1 MFLSKVSVKRP
12 YFASMLNIIILIFGL
27 LAFAKIGID
36 RDPNVDL
43 PFVAVGIHYKG
54 MNPKT
59 AEQLLLNPMEE
70 EFKSLPGLKRFNGTA
85 AQDSAFVF
93 LEFNLDVDMDKATA
107 DVRNSLSLIDFP
119 KEAEKPYVEK
129 INENANPF
137 MILNITSNK
146 LTEQELS
153 TYVSK
158 ELKPL
163 LQRVEGV
170 GQVSISG
177 TLEREIHINLN
188 SAILN
193 ALQLSPT
200 EIKKNI
206 KDQIIN
212 IPSGTLRS
220 SEEHFSITTN
230 TIPDNLNTI
239 AKIPI
244 AQKDKPIVR
253 VEDFATI
260 QDTNEEPTN
269 YSEINGKKSVTIQ
282 ITKQAK
288 GNIVKI
294 ASDVR
299 KTIQNINN
307 SSLKDKVVIAIT
319 LDQSGYIKNSYDNV
333 VFDIVLGSILAVLV
347 VFIFLHD
354 WRNTL
359 ICSIAIPTSLI
370 GTLAVI
376 HYLGFTLNFMT
387 LLALTLSIGILV
399 DDAIVV
405 IENIHRHKMQGK
417 SIYKAAIEGS
427 DEIGLAALA
436 VTLAIVAVFVPVAFM
451 EGIIGRFFYE
461 FGITVASAVLISL
474 FVAFTVVPMLS
485 SKLAATHTNAYDN
498 KNNWAD
504 KFDYYFTK
512 FQNSYQKIL
521 KKSLKRKKTTLL
533 IGFTVF
539 VLSILLLKFV
549 PAAFQPDYD
558 ESETEFTFNLA
569 QGIPLAE
576 SIVRGQEIRDHIHS
590 YPGVKDIVM
599 QIGSGRNTS
608 SNIKF
613 TILLVD
619 PKQRKYST
627 AEFSQ
632 RLNSDA
638 TKFIRSDKEKIGS
651 VSHHSAVQLELFS
664 IDSPALYQY
673 SKQVLQYISKLPD
686 IGAAVS
692 SVSDEAF
699 EYRVVPDFIKAATLG
714 ISPNEIAET
723 LKLLYKGVKV
733 GDYYAEGRYYDI
745 KVLLPFTQE
754 QSLSNLSGVLV
765 SSAKG
770 SPVLLSSIASI
781 ERVPIEPVI
790 QHVNGITKV
799 SITADF
805 YGKDLAGTMAAINK
819 YVAQTKPKSIDTSY
833 SGDSEHLNEAAGVI
847 VKALLLATLFIFIV
861 LSAQFENFKAPLA
874 IMFSVPLAFSGAFLA
889 LLISGQSL
897 TIFAMIGLILLL
909 GLVTKNAI
917 LLIEFAQQ
925 KIIEGIDVDQALLE
939 AAIVRLRPI
948 MMTTLTM
955 IAGML
960 PLVFSTGAGHESNS
974 NLGVTVTGGLISS
987 TILTLV
993 VVPCVYSIL
1002 VKFKFPK
1009 KLPYLR
1015 KAKKI

>member
-12 YFASMLNIIILIFGL
+12 YFASMLNVVILIFGL

-43 PFVAVGIHYKG
+43 PFVTVGIHYKG

-59 AEQLLLNPMEE
+59 SEQLLLNPMEE
-70 EFKSLPGLKRFNGTA
+70 VFKSLPGLKSFKGTA
-85 AQDSAFVF
+85 AQDRAFVF
-93 LEFNLDVDMDKATA
+93 LEFNLDVDIDKATA

-129 INENANPF
+129 VNNNAAPF
-137 MILNITSNK
+137 MVLNVTSSN

-153 TYVSK
+153 TYVTK

-163 LQRVEGV
+163 LQRVDGV
-170 GQVSISG
+170 GQVSIAGS
-177 TLEREIHINLN
+177 LEREIHINLN
-188 SAILN
+188 SSILN

-200 EIKKNI
+200 GIKKNI
-206 KDQIIN
+206 KDQIVN
-212 IPSGTLRS
+212 VPSGVLRS
-220 SEEHFSITTN
+220 SNEHFSITTN

-244 AQKDKPIVR
+244 AQKDKLLLRI
-253 VEDFATI
+253 EDFATI
-260 QDTNEEPTN
+260 QDTYAEPTD
-269 YSEINGKKSVTIQ
+269 YSEQNGKKSITIQ

-294 ASDVR
+294 AANLR
-299 KTIQNINN
+299 KTINSINN
-307 SSLKDKVVIAIT
+307 SNLKNKTEIT
-319 LDQSGYIKNSYDNV
+319 VSLDQSEYIKDSYDNV
-333 VFDIVLGSILAVLV
+333 VFDIILGSILAVLV

-376 HYLGFTLNFMT
+376 NYLGFTLNFMT

-405 IENIHRHKMQGK
+405 IENIHRHKMMGK

-485 SKLAATHTNAYDN
+485 SKIGTSHNLTNTN
-498 KNNWAD
+498 KFKWKD
-504 KFDYYFTK
+504 KFDFYFTK
-512 FQNSYQKIL
+512 FQNSYHNLL
-521 KKSLKRKKTTLL
+521 KKSLKRKKTTLF
-533 IGFTVF
+533 IGVAVF
-539 VLSILLLKFV
+539 IFSIVLLKFV
-549 PAAFQPDYD
+549 PATFQPDYD
-558 ESETEFTFNLA
+558 ESETNFTFNLA
-569 QGIPLAE
+569 QGTPLAE
-576 SIVRGQEIRDHIHS
+576 AITRGKEIRDHIRS
-590 YPGVKDIVM
+590 YPGVKNIVM
-599 QIGSGRNTS
+599 QIGNGRNTS
-608 SNIKF
+608 STINF
-613 TILLVD
+613 TILLVA
-619 PKQRKYST
+619 PKQRKFST

-651 VSHHSAVQLELFS
+651 GSHHSAVQLELFS
-664 IDSPALYQY
+664 TDSQALYLY
-673 SKQVLQYISKLPD
+673 SKQVLQYVSKLPN
-686 IGAAVS
+686 IGAAIS

-699 EYRVVPDFIKAATLG
+699 EYRVIPDFIKAATLG
-714 ISPNEIAET
+714 VSPNEIAET
-723 LKLLYKGVKV
+723 LKLLYQGVKV
-733 GDYYAEGRYYDI
+733 GDFYAEGQYYDI
-745 KVLLPFTQE
+745 KVLLPFNQE
-754 QSLSNLSGVLV
+754 QSLTNLSGVLV
-765 SSAKG
+765 TNDKG
-770 SPVLLSSIASI
+770 SPVLLSSIATI
-781 ERVPIEPVI
+781 ERAPIEPVI
-790 QHVNGITKV
+790 QHINGFTKV

-805 YGKDLAGTMAAINK
+805 YGKDLAGTMADINK
-819 YVAQTKPKSIDTSY
+819 YIAQTKPKSIDTSY
-833 SGDSEHLNEAAGVI
+833 SGASEHLNEAIAVI
-847 VKALLLATLFIFIV
+847 IKSLLLATLFIFIV
-861 LSAQFENFKAPLA
+861 LSAQFENFKAPIS

-925 KIIEGIDVDQALLE
+925 KIAEGIDVDQALLE

-960 PLVFSTGAGHESNS
+960 PLVLSTGAGHESNS

-987 TILTLV
+987 TLLTLV

-1002 VKFKFPK
+1002 VKFKLPRKLIKLK
-1009 KLPYLR
+1009 K
-1015 KAKKI
+1015 